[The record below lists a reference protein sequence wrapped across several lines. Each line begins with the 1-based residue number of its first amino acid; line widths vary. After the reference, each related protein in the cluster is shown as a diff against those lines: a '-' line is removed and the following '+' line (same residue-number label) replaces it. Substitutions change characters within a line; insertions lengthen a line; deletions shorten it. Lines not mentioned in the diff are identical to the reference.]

1 MTPLDA
7 ALADMLAHPSDDAAR
22 LRFYRTLADAELF
35 LLLQAEASED
45 TVIPRVFGLEDGP
58 VLLAFDLEERLAAFA
73 EGPAPY
79 AALPGRIIAAQ
90 LAGQETGLGLN
101 LGSDPSLILPAE
113 AMDWL
118 AATLSGGPTETT
130 ATPVAF
136 AAPKAPERLIAALS
150 EKLARAGGLARS
162 AHLAAVDYSDGRR
175 SHMLAFLDASPAAH
189 DALARAASE
198 ALTFS
203 GLDAGEMDVTFLAAT
218 DPAATALLRAALRFD
233 LPEPLRTEPIAPA
246 APGMDPDRPPRLR

>member
-7 ALADMLAHPSDDAAR
+7 ALSAMLDAPADDAAR
-22 LRFYRTLADAELF
+22 LRFYQVLADAELF
-35 LLLQAEASED
+35 LLLEAEATEES
-45 TVIPRVFGLEDGP
+45 VIPRVFGLEDGP

-90 LAGQETGLGLN
+90 LAGQEAGLGLN
-101 LGSDPSLILPAE
+101 LGSEPSLILPAE

-130 ATPVAF
+130 ATPIAF
-136 AAPKAPERLIAALS
+136 HAPKAPDRLIAALG

-175 SHMLAFLDASPAAH
+175 SHMLAFLDAAPNAQ
-189 DALARAASE
+189 DALARAAAE

-203 GLDAGEMDVTFLAAT
+203 GLDAGEMDVTFLSSTDAA
-218 DPAATALLRAALRFD
+218 AAALIRAGLAFD
-233 LPEPLRTEPIAPA
+233 LPEPVRPEPAAPA
-246 APGMDPDRPPRLR
+246 APGTDPSRPPRLR